1 MVKVTIS
8 KLTYQFGGSLVNN
21 DDVTSEPMRT
31 PGDVLGCRG
40 KKMSD
45 ADKAAV
51 INERKSAD
59 QT

>member
-1 MVKVTIS
+1 MICKVA
-8 KLTYQFGGSLVNN
+8 YQFGGSLVNN